1 MKSLNVMLSFRSA
14 ARMLAWSVL
23 IAITVVF
30 ALLLQAVAA
39 NALVPSGPAALPVAC
54 RAALSTGHDV
64 RESFLAHIC
73 NGPVDST
80 SRKP

>member
-1 MKSLNVMLSFRSA
+1 MKPLNVMISFRWA
-14 ARMLAWSVL
+14 TRMLAWGVL
-23 IAITVVF
+23 IATSVAL

-39 NALVPSGPAALPVAC
+39 SALDSAGPAAQSPAC

-73 NGPVDST
+73 SGPVDST